1 MIRINRVYLGCWLV
15 LAISGCSSVSAP
27 VHYHTL
33 LAPAAPTAESQPQ
46 APFLIE
52 VLPVGIPPQL
62 DQLQLVVRQGGSNV
76 AIVDGERW
84 AGPLADEFRNA
95 LSTQLTQRLHTQDI
109 AGLAAPKDQPVL
121 RIKVQMR
128 RLDGW
133 LGQSVQL
140 DADWSLGFAKQA
152 ANARFICRGQFQEQA
167 PGGYAEL
174 VQAQQRSIAAL
185 AARVAEQAQ
194 AWAAAQSASCP

>member
-1 MIRINRVYLGCWLV
+1 MIRINRIYLGGLLM
-15 LAISGCSSVSAP
+15 LAMSGCSSVSAP

-33 LAPAAPTAESQPQ
+33 LAPAASIAESQQ
-46 APFLIE
+46 KAAFLIE

-62 DQLQLVVRQGGSNV
+62 DQSQLVVRQGGSNV

-95 LSTQLTQRLHTQDI
+95 LSAQLTQRLHTQDI
-109 AGLAAPKDQPVL
+109 AGLPAPRDQPVL
-121 RIKVQMR
+121 RIKVQVR
-128 RLDGW
+128 RLDAW
-133 LGQSVQL
+133 LGQNVQL
-140 DADWSLGFAKQA
+140 DADWSLGFVKQTG
-152 ANARFICRGQFQEQA
+152 NARFICRGQFQEQA

-185 AARVAEQAQ
+185 AVRVAEQAH
-194 AWAAAQSASCP
+194 AWANTQSATCS

>member
-1 MIRINRVYLGCWLV
+1 MINRLTLSCLV
-15 LAISGCSSVSAP
+15 AVALAACSSSPP

-33 LAPAAPTAESQPQ
+33 LAPVASAQIASAN

-62 DQLQLVVRQGGSNV
+62 DQAQLVVRQGNSQIAV
-76 AIVDGERW
+76 VDGERW

-95 LSTQLTQRLHTQDI
+95 LSTQLTQRLHTQDV
-109 AGLAAPKDQPVL
+109 AGLTAPKDQPVL
-121 RIKVQMR
+121 RIKVQVR
-128 RLDGW
+128 RLDAW
-133 LGQSVQL
+133 PGQSVQL
-140 DADWSLGFAKQA
+140 EADWSLGVAQQPG
-152 ANARFICRGQFQEQA
+152 NARFICHGQFQEPA
-167 PGGYAEL
+167 AGGYAEL

-194 AWAAAQSASCP
+194 AWVNSQTATCS